1 MRAACMAALAAALA
15 SCTPNGIPSSGGG
28 GTGGGVVHTVDLNLT
43 VYQNPTSTPYG
54 QSIAIKPPILDVA
67 VGDTIVFKNA
77 DGFNH
82 TSSSLPV
89 SSTSGETK
97 FPSASPLGASALTEG
112 GTTLS
117 GGWSSGALQAG
128 ATSQTVLAD
137 KAGTYLY
144 GCFYHYSA
152 NMRGA
157 IVAH

>member
-1 MRAACMAALAAALA
+1 MKALYAAAISIALV
-15 SCTPNGIPSSGGG
+15 SCTPNGLPSAGGG
-28 GTGGGVVHTVDLNLT
+28 GGGGGVVHTIDLNLT

-54 QSIAIKPPILDVA
+54 SSIAVKPPVLNVA

-82 TSSSLPV
+82 TGTSIPV
-89 SSTSGETK
+89 GDTNNETQ
-97 FPSASPLGASALTEG
+97 FPTKYPFGSSALSAF

-128 ATSQTVLAD
+128 STSNAVLAD

-157 IVAH
+157 IVAQ